1 MSNITMADVTAYRR
15 GQILCVLCSGK
26 GNAMLVND
34 DESEVWKNPR
44 PCPVC
49 KGVGMHSTRNMP
61 TIGQIQYMMNN
72 YFK

>member
-15 GQILCVLCSGK
+15 GQILCVLCAGK

-34 DESEVWKNPR
+34 DESDVWKNPR

-49 KGVGMHSTRNMP
+49 KGVGMHGTRNMP
-61 TIGQIQYMMNN
+61 TVGQIQYMMNN